1 MKKILMILCAVLL
14 VACTDENDYNRIVDE
29 NNMLRAC
36 IENTQE
42 IKSRVV
48 INDNKVN
55 WEESDYIG
63 VYGTTTPNISFK
75 FTNEQGD
82 VAYFKGNL
90 NFKEENVIAT
100 YYPYQEDTELS
111 NNKLTIQL
119 PNEYIYKGNS
129 NAPMLG
135 YKQEN
140 GSFLFKHLSG
150 LMQITLGDL
159 PEDADRFVISSIGAN
174 APAVT
179 GKAIVEDLAVDNAI
193 LVMDKEQTGKVIT
206 YHLNNLATNDGLRH
220 FFVPLPVGNYP
231 KIEVSLYGKDKEEP
245 YFTRT
250 VSNIRVERADMI
262 EMPVI
267 NGTTGDNYVLNESV
281 VEMTTDLSETVTLSG
296 TNKDV
301 LIYDK
306 NTPKESIPTVGQ
318 IIVSKPQTN
327 LPNGF
332 LGRVTKVEVDNEGN
346 YTVQTEMPALTEV
359 FDKLY
364 VDETVPVTFQEEENK
379 VKSRGILQEGI
390 FNDTKFENEFEIKLQ
405 NDFFAYVGSFQHS
418 GNLILNL
425 QLDKE
430 NKMEY
435 CAFTWKSDASLS
447 GKLEAFFESEAK
459 IEGLEK
465 VLAELRAVP
474 IPVAGGLVQLFPV
487 YAPYF
492 VLEGKGTI
500 KTSMEIEGEFQPMAV
515 AFYNNGTWEQRKNAS
530 KPKANQESPLNFK
543 QQTEFNGEIFAGIS
557 NDFSLR
563 LYNREDL
570 RIYLNPKIGLEVKG
584 EIGLGNNM
592 DEELNIEA
600 IEKAKLT
607 TGLYLTGV
615 VGADASLFSPEDL
628 AAEMGLFKFKFWEKE
643 LNLIPYIEDLSSDV
657 QQANNGSYTSDIKTE
672 MKGEVLSKDMKV
684 ELVVEDKEGN
694 EVATSIPINYNGG
707 KTYEEDP
714 DVVVPLENNF
724 ENLLAETDYTVFPRI
739 TSPIFEGVAEGGVV
753 NLKNRSA
760 SFSTYNSIRDVLVK
774 IYNDCGGKDW
784 KCQGNWC
791 TDAPVSEWEGVYL
804 LEDGTYDFHFM
815 WVNAMK
821 GTFSIINCKES
832 ILLYGTSNS
841 DVLDKV
847 HLENCPNVRL
857 FKGESLGNIRA
868 KNYYIDNIILDDKY
882 TIGTSTENET
892 NNFITNTLS
901 FLEPEIENVHIKDCK
916 GKSFGVNIISKNIK
930 SIICENL
937 SFESVENDYYGPRIF
952 IGGTTDSDVC
962 QELQNIKLDNIK
974 GVNEVN
980 INNVH
985 VSKVIELN
993 DLGFDDFYRKTYFK
1007 IYQIKT
1013 ETLKVK
1019 NGIRFL
1025 LDDENIEVSYMNL
1038 EECYI
1043 DGGSEGYNFNKCI
1056 GLKDINI
1063 SGCTFHSYIN
1073 NISFN
1078 GCSNLEN
1085 LTITFD
1091 SSGLDDFKIDIQNTP
1106 NLKYF
1111 KCQSSSLKELLFDSH
1126 FDSVEA
1132 SCTSSSLLQE
1142 FPSWFNGFNFHHN
1155 ARYEYNSEFDFP
1167 KNEYI
1172 YTVIDKGY
1180 GWWYPGEPDSRYHG
1194 HQ

>member
-1 MKKILMILCAVLL
+1 MGLINMKKILIILCAVLL
-14 VACTDENDYNRIVDE
+14 VACTDENDYNRIVGE

-42 IKSRVV
+42 IESRVV

-55 WEESDYIG
+55 WEENDCIG
-63 VYGTTTPNISFK
+63 VYGTTTPNIPFK
-75 FTNEQGD
+75 YTNEQGN

-90 NFKEENVIAT
+90 NLKEENVKVT
-100 YYPYQEDTELS
+100 YYPYQEGTEL
-111 NNKLTIQL
+111 NDNKLTIQL

-159 PEDADRFVISSIGAN
+159 PEDAERFVISSIGEN
-174 APAVT
+174 APAIT
-179 GKAIVEDLAVDNAI
+179 GKAFVNDPTVDNAI

-206 YHLNNLATNDGLRH
+206 YHLNKLVGNDGLRH

-250 VSNIRVERADMI
+250 VSKIRVERADMI

-281 VEMTTDLSETVTLSG
+281 VEMASDLSEVVTLSG

-306 NTPKESIPTVGQ
+306 NAPKESIPTVGQ

-405 NDFFAYVGSFQHS
+405 NDFFAYVGTFQHS

-447 GKLEAFFESEAK
+447 GKLEAFLKSEAK

-530 KPKANQESPLNFK
+530 KPKANHESPLNFK

-584 EIGLGNNM
+584 EIGLGYNM

-600 IEKAKLT
+600 IGKAKLT

-615 VGADASLFSPEDL
+615 VGADASLFSQEDL
-628 AAEMGLFKFKFWEKE
+628 AAEMELFKFKFWEKE
-643 LNLIPYIEDLSSDV
+643 LNLIPDIEDLSSDV
-657 QQANNGSYTSDIKTE
+657 QQANNGSYTSDVKTE

-684 ELVVEDKEGN
+684 ELVVVDKEGN
-694 EVATSIPINYNGG
+694 EVATSEPINYNGG
-707 KTYEEDP
+707 KTHEEDP

-724 ENLLAETDYTVFPRI
+724 TDLDAGNEYIAYPRI
-739 TSPIFEGVAEGGVV
+739 TSPLFRGITGNEVID
-753 NLKNRSA
+753 LKNEST
-760 SFSTYNSIRDVLVK
+760 SFCTYNSIRDVLVK

-784 KCQGNWC
+784 EHQKNWC
-791 TDAPVSEWEGVYL
+791 TDAPVSEWEGVL
-804 LEDGTYDFHFM
+804 YDSESNSYYWAFLQ
-815 WVNAMK
+815 NNK
-821 GTFSIINCKES
+821 LTGTFSIEGCSENIEGYLSEK
-832 ILLYGTSNS
+832 
-841 DVLDKV
+841 D
-847 HLENCPNVRL
+847 LEHIYIKNCPNLRIFCGLNESKLRSVYL
-857 FKGESLGNIRA
+857 ENTDYAQKFIGITDNPLLKKIEIYNCDYMEGEGPSI
-868 KNYYIDNIILDDKY
+868 YID
-882 TIGTSTENET
+882 ENPSL
-892 NNFITNTLS
+892 NTLLFNGS
-901 FLEPEIENVHIKDCK
+901 TPVSCDIMDSSIENVSFDFK
-916 GKSFGVNIISKNIK
+916 GKSIFENIDKYITFYGDYSYIS
-930 SIICENL
+930 NL
-937 SFESVENDYYGPRIF
+937 S
-952 IGGTTDSDVC
+952 
-962 QELQNIKLDNIK
+962 
-974 GVNEVN
+974 VNGRC
-980 INNVH
+980 H
-985 VSKVIELN
+985 
-993 DLGFDDFYRKTYFK
+993 LG
-1007 IYQIKT
+1007 I
-1013 ETLKVK
+1013 
-1019 NGIRFL
+1019 
-1025 LDDENIEVSYMNL
+1025 
-1038 EECYI
+1038 
-1043 DGGSEGYNFNKCI
+1043 
-1056 GLKDINI
+1056 
-1063 SGCTFHSYIN
+1063 
-1073 NISFN
+1073 
-1078 GCSNLEN
+1078 CSNLNIDKLILKGVTVTCYGFEEDVVPSIKIPYFFAESCEFEYSFVNTINTYGIDVVELSLPSCYIRNDKLIFSKCNN
-1085 LTITFD
+1085 LKKLNLNNINWVNTV
-1091 SSGLDDFKIDIQNTP
+1091 DIQNTP
-1106 NLKYF
+1106 NLQYF
-1111 KCQSSSLKELLFDSH
+1111 SCDNSDIKGILFDEH
-1126 FDSVEA
+1126 FNNVNFYA
-1132 SCTSSSLLQE
+1132 TQCYTLKQE
-1142 FPSWFNGFNFHHN
+1142 FPNFYAPKADHRHDW
-1155 ARYEYNSEFDFP
+1155 RYSYSGEGKYDSSIDDYRHSEYRDN
-1167 KNEYI
+1167 
-1172 YTVIDKGY
+1172 GY
-1180 GWWYPGEPDSRYHG
+1180 GWWYSGEPASGYHG
-1194 HQ
+1194 R